1 MCLAF
6 ALAHIEPAKC
16 QKGCVMRRS
25 LVAFLIANLFAPM
38 AAHAVIYYVR
48 TSGSDANDGRS
59 ATRAFR
65 TVQRAMQVAQAGDT
79 VYIGAGTYNEQLTTV
94 RSGANNVANIRFIG
108 DTTGAQTGD
117 RGTPTIMFAGG
128 PILTVNHDWNHF
140 QSIRFDGGTDTIR
153 WNATTGGTLSS
164 LTVRNA
170 SDDGVE
176 FGTGARAT
184 VSGGT
189 FERAGDANMAV
200 NANAI
205 VTMTGGLIRTTLT
218 AAGPGAVVDGAGASV
233 TFNRVRFLTNN
244 THGLLV
250 RRGTVRL
257 TNCILADNRQGGIRV
272 EGANTI
278 SGGAITT
285 ATTVQIVNCT
295 FDENLSSPA
304 VFWRDAT
311 GVMINNIFS
320 NHATGVEVASLSTPA
335 ANSITNFNNNLY
347 FGNTTNVSG
356 IAHGAADVF
365 VDPGYSNRASN
376 NFTTIASSGGVD
388 RGQAANSFTAVD
400 FSNRPRPGGGV
411 YDIGAYEVAGAVGTV
426 PYFRDMSSALG
437 GEWSDTAITNAGGV
451 VGQYKGPHAPW
462 GTNPQQVTVWIR
474 TTPGVNYSLFFDLIG
489 LNTLDGERGYNCCGP
504 DRFEVLVDGGLEWG
518 ESILNWEFGNTN
530 FPAWQS
536 YVDTPELIGSGLTV
550 YRGVEVPFTADNAV
564 TAITFNAASDQG
576 WGDEGFGFDNVR
588 VVTAANAQGFRH
600 NFQETG
606 RVNGFWQDSRGA
618 ALSAVDMNA
627 DGLQDI
633 VMNGPRPMTLLA
645 STSGV
650 WTVVNGPAASALQ
663 SAVLDVNSDHRPDI
677 FQLANDTSTEQF
689 RLGVAS
695 SATSLTFYS
704 GAPAGLGITAPSG
717 VDAVAAGD
725 LNFDGIV
732 DLALFGTGGNWISLA
747 RPDVPATGSWVTGAL
762 PAETVPT
769 FDQSLALAPNGAA
782 AGDGARFASG
792 DVNNDGY
799 IDFFYV
805 LGNGR
810 LFLSNGDG
818 TYSQS
823 NGGILTAGTVL
834 SASFADYDNDGDLD
848 LFTGDNTGA
857 GAPQLWRND
866 ALGVAFTNVAPSVG
880 LTTAIR
886 VTSSTWGD
894 FDNDG
899 DLDLYVVNDAG
910 AQSQLYRNSGAPT
923 FTFTAVE
930 EGINS
935 RTFAN
940 DCLFFDA
947 DMDGDLDLTV
957 THTSS
962 AAFYYSRLFIN
973 NQNDTGSLTVLFK
986 GRGAGGIN
994 TLGIGTRVELRSA
1007 DGATLLQRRDIG
1019 VARGFGQSPL
1029 ALHFGGVA
1037 PATTYTLRFH
1047 YPDGY
1052 HDVQVTPALAN
1063 TTIAGTTFVRT
1074 YLFDESLLFPK
1085 VRVLRWRE
1093 VSAEGE

>member
-1 MCLAF
+1 MQLRMRARDVRVVG
-6 ALAHIEPAKC
+6 K
-16 QKGCVMRRS
+16 KGCPMRRS
-25 LVAFLIANLFAPM
+25 LFAFAIACLCMPFV
-38 AAHAVIYYVR
+38 AHAATYYVR
-48 TSGSDANDGRS
+48 VAGSDTNNGLS
-59 ATRAFR
+59 AATAFR
-65 TVQRAMQVAQAGDT
+65 TVQRAMQAAQAGDT
-79 VYIGAGTYNEQLTTV
+79 VYIGAGTYTEQLTTV
-94 RSGANNVANIRFIG
+94 RSGTNGTVNIRFIG
-108 DTTGAQTGD
+108 DTTGAQTGN
-117 RGTPTIMFAGG
+117 RGTPTITFAGG
-128 PILTVNHDWNHF
+128 PVLTVNHDWIHF
-140 QSIRFDGGTDTIR
+140 QSISFDGGTDTIR
-153 WNATTGGTLSS
+153 WNATGGGTLSS
-164 LTVRNA
+164 VTVRNA
-170 SDDGVE
+170 TDDGVE
-176 FGTGARAT
+176 FAANARAT
-184 VSGGT
+184 ISGGT
-189 FERAGDANMAV
+189 FERARDFNLVFGDNS
-200 NANAI
+200 I
-205 VTMTGGLIRTTLT
+205 VTMTSGLVRTTQVGG
-218 AAGPGAVVDGAGASV
+218 AAGVLIDGAGASI
-233 TFNRVRFLTNN
+233 TFNRARFLTNN
-244 THGLLV
+244 TQGVLI

-257 TNCILADNRQGGIRV
+257 TNCILADNKLGGVRV
-272 EGANTI
+272 EGANTN
-278 SGGAITT
+278 SGGSIST

-295 FDENLSSPA
+295 FDENLAAPA

-320 NHATGVEVASLSTPA
+320 YHTTGVDVSSLSTPA

-388 RGQAANSFTAVD
+388 RGQAANSFTTVD
-400 FSNRPRPGGGV
+400 FSNRARPGGGI

-426 PYFRDMSSALG
+426 PYFRDMSPGLG
-437 GEWSDTAITNAGGV
+437 GEWSDTAVTNVDGL
-451 VGQYKGPHAPW
+451 VGWYKGPHAPS

-474 TTPGVNYSLFFDLIG
+474 TTPGTDYSLFFDLLG
-489 LNTLDGERGYNCCGP
+489 LNSLDGERGFNCCGP

-536 YVDTPELIGSGLTV
+536 YVDTPEFIGFGFTI

-588 VVTAANAQGFRH
+588 VVTAPDAAAFRF

-606 RVNGFWQDSRGA
+606 RLNGFWQDARGA
-618 ALSAVDMNA
+618 SLASADVNA

-633 VMNGPRPMTLLA
+633 VMTGPRPMTLLA
-645 STSGV
+645 SASGA
-650 WTVVNGPAASALQ
+650 WTTVSQGAATAQQSAL
-663 SAVLDVNSDHRPDI
+663 LDVNSDFKPDI
-677 FQLANDTSTEQF
+677 FQFASDTNTEQF
-689 RLGVAS
+689 RLATAS
-695 SATSLTFYS
+695 TPTTVTFHT
-704 GAPAGLGITAPSG
+704 GAPAGLRISSPSG
-717 VDAVAAGD
+717 VDALAAGD
-725 LNFDGIV
+725 FNFDGVV

-747 RPDVPATGSWVTGAL
+747 RPDVPATGGWVTAAL
-762 PAETVPT
+762 PADTVPT
-769 FDQSLALAPNGAA
+769 FDQSLTLAPNGGA
-782 AGDGARFASG
+782 AGDGGRFASG

-799 IDFFYV
+799 IDFFYA
-805 LGNGR
+805 LGTGR

-818 TYSQS
+818 TYSQN
-823 NGGILTAGTVL
+823 NGGIVTAGTVV

-848 LFTGDNTGA
+848 LLAGDNAGT

-866 ALGVAFTNVAPSVG
+866 ALGAAFTNVAGSVG

-894 FDNDG
+894 YDNDG

-910 AQSQLYRNSGAPT
+910 SQSQLYRNSGAPN

-935 RTFAN
+935 RTFSN

-947 DMDGDLDLTV
+947 DMDGDLDLAV
-957 THTSS
+957 THTPN
-962 AAFYYSRLFIN
+962 AAQYYSRLFNN
-973 NQNDTGSLTVLFK
+973 NQNDTASLTVLFK

-994 TLGIGTRVELRSA
+994 TMGVGTRVELRSA

-1019 VARGFGQSPL
+1019 VARGFGQSPF

-1047 YPDGY
+1047 FPGAF
-1052 HDVQVTPALAN
+1052 HDVRVTPALAD
-1063 TTIAGTTFVRT
+1063 TTIAGRTFNRT
-1074 YLFDESLLFPK
+1074 YLFDESTLFPK

-1093 VSAEGE
+1093 VNAEGQ